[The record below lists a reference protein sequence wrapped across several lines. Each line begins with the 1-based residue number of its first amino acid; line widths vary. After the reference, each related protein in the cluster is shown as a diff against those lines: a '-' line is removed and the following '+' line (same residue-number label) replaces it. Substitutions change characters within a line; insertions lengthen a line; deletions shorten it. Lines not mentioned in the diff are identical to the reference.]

1 MQLAGKNIVV
11 VGLGRSGVAV
21 ARACA
26 ARGANV
32 IATDQLARQKLSQE
46 ALNLEHLQPNSVQLL
61 VGGHEQVAWK
71 AADLIVM
78 SPGVP
83 RLEAIEEAEA
93 GGVQVIGELELS
105 CRLVRAPIAVV
116 GGTNGKSTVTTWLGM
131 MMASLGNVVV
141 GGNLGIPLAAMLDQP
156 IDAVVLEISSFQ
168 AERVPTLHPRAAALL
183 NITQDHL
190 DRYSSFNA
198 YAEAK
203 GNVFVNMQPSDVAV
217 IPHND
222 ALCAKQAARGK
233 SSVVTFGDGGDVRSQ
248 NGFIIDSVHGWKFDA
263 ATIQVPGHHNI
274 LNACAAI
281 AMAGAMGANE
291 RAVQQALR
299 EFTGLEHRMQVVGRI
314 GNVVFYNDS
323 KGTNVG
329 ATVVALQGLCEPK
342 AVLIAGGRDKQG
354 DYEPLVE
361 ALEKKAR
368 AVVLIGEAAERMH
381 QAIGGRVETI
391 RAATMNEAVRK
402 AYDAAK
408 QDDAVVLSPACSSYD
423 MFKDYLQR
431 GEVFCQCVRNLHEI
445 ESKSNKEAP

>member
-21 ARACA
+21 ARACGV
-26 ARGANV
+26 RGANV
-32 IATDQLARQKLSQE
+32 IATDRLPRQQLSQE
-46 ALNLEHLQPNSVQLL
+46 ALDLEKLKPNSVQLL
-61 VGGHEQVAWK
+61 VGGHDRVNWK
-71 AADLIVM
+71 VADLIVM

-83 RLEAIEEAEA
+83 RIEAIAEAEA
-93 GGVQVIGELELS
+93 CGVQVIGELELS

-131 MMASLGNVVV
+131 MMASLGDVVV
-141 GGNLGIPLAAMLDQP
+141 GGNLGTPLAAMLDQP

-168 AERVPTLHPRAAALL
+168 AERVPTLHPHAAALL

-190 DRYSSFNA
+190 DRYSSFEA
-198 YAEAK
+198 YADAK

-217 IPHND
+217 IPHD
-222 ALCAKQAARGK
+222 DVLCAKQAARGK
-233 SSVVTFGDGGDVRSQ
+233 CRVVTFGDEGDVCAQ
-248 NGFIIDSVHGWKFDA
+248 NGFIIDSEHGWKFDMA
-263 ATIQVPGHHNI
+263 AIRVPGHHNI

-281 AMAGAMGANE
+281 AMAGAMGATE
-291 RAVQQALR
+291 RAVQQALG
-299 EFTGLEHRMQVVGRI
+299 EFTGLEHRMQVAGRI
-314 GNVVFYNDS
+314 GGVVFYNDS

-329 ATVVALQGLCEPK
+329 AAVVALQGLREQK

-354 DYEPLVE
+354 DYEPLVD

-391 RAATMNEAVRK
+391 RAATMNDAVEK
-402 AYDAAK
+402 AYHAAK
-408 QDDAVVLSPACSSYD
+408 QGDAVVLSPACSSYD
-423 MFKDYLQR
+423 MFKDYQQR

-445 ESKSNKEAP
+445 ECKSNKEAP